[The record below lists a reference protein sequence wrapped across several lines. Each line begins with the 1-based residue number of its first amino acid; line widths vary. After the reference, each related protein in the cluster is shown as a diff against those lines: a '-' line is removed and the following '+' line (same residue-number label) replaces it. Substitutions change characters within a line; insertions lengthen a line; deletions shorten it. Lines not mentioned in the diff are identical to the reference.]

1 MIRNKS
7 HDNPNICEKFTLSL
21 AAKKSFSDLKFSF
34 PEVFL
39 RFLGNR
45 PDQFGIWD
53 QKLPDS
59 ALNWREK
66 REAVRRNGAG
76 DGEMKDRLMSPV
88 TKRVRL
94 AADRERAR
102 VWSWA
107 ESLPLHMVVWAV
119 VYGLISGRPLG
130 DEEESDVLTTISTL
144 SRTLL
149 IVFGNGKTGMWNV
162 LESEAWWR
170 TSVVAD
176 G

>member
-53 QKLPDS
+53 EKLPDS

-107 ESLPLHMVVWAV
+107 ENLPLHMVVWAV
-119 VYGLISGRPLG
+119 GYGMISGRPLG
-130 DEEESDVLTTISTL
+130 RWGGIRRSHYYFHTFSDSIDCVWEWQNGN
-144 SRTLL
+144 
-149 IVFGNGKTGMWNV
+149 VKCFGERGVMEN
-162 LESEAWWR
+162 
-170 TSVVAD
+170 
-176 G
+176 